1 MQVLHTNFLV
11 QPEPTVLDVS
21 CAHKHTLSLRDISGL
36 LTFAWWFRLLI
47 ARVMPA
53 PPPCRII
60 AALPGTMLSK
70 EIETMTWVVLHH
82 NYSFMST
89 VQNQM
94 VHFRSTAAKLHTGNF
109 SSSLVWTGLPF
120 WLPCSQGLSTHKQ
133 SDLFKLSISEFCY
146 LITSGGAA
154 YSTCLWVMEN
164 LLYEWSWWRIRRRA
178 HHKSSIMQTFEEY
191 LKIKM
196 QMWLRMG

>member
-1 MQVLHTNFLV
+1 MTQVRRPAGKDTKTSSLTPSAILISHMILAWH
-11 QPEPTVLDVS
+11 VS
-21 CAHKHTLSLRDISGL
+21 SHLRTSQHAGFAHKLPGSTRTYCTRRKLCTQTHTLFLRHISGS

-120 WLPCSQGLSTHKQ
+120 LTP
-133 SDLFKLSISEFCY
+133 LF
-146 LITSGGAA
+146 SGPQH
-154 YSTCLWVMEN
+154 S
-164 LLYEWSWWRIRRRA
+164 
-178 HHKSSIMQTFEEY
+178 
-191 LKIKM
+191 
-196 QMWLRMG
+196 